1 MKTTR
6 PDVLDVLDRPP
17 RSVVALEDRWCS
29 VDYTSLASAVR
40 SVAALLD
47 EHGVRPGDRVVVSL
61 PNSIASV
68 EAFLG
73 CAALGAIWVGI
84 NHAAPA
90 KEKSRQCEIVSPRV
104 VIGGT
109 DAYVPTEAELIA
121 VGDNGLLPPS
131 DSRHPLLPRPDL
143 DVPCAIAFSSGTT
156 GTPKAVVP
164 ATVYDLVHDDGIG
177 PESLSTLREA
187 GTGAAGLAEG
197 LRVAFEAKFGIRMSG
212 SYGLSE
218 APAAVCSEDTGRPR
232 RLGSS
237 GVPLPHVSI
246 SIRDPAGM
254 PLPTANWG
262 RFGWDRRVLARGRV
276 SIEVLLAAGGMAS
289 WFGRRPT
296 GPASLPVTSAAST
309 TKEHC
314 TSSVGRAT

>member
-1 MKTTR
+1 
-6 PDVLDVLDRPP
+6 V
-17 RSVVALEDRWCS
+17 
-29 VDYTSLASAVR
+29 SLAAAALAATTMRRDDRVGVTLPCSILNVMIVGPLMSLIAGATTVLLDDFTAR
-40 SVAALLD
+40 AVAAECCPRRLTMI
-47 EHGVRPGDRVVVSL
+47 R
-61 PNSIASV
+61 
-68 EAFLG
+68 
-73 CAALGAIWVGI
+73 AL
-84 NHAAPA
+84 
-90 KEKSRQCEIVSPRV
+90 
-104 VIGGT
+104 
-109 DAYVPTEAELIA
+109 
-121 VGDNGLLPPS
+121 
-131 DSRHPLLPRPDL
+131 
-143 DVPCAIAFSSGTT
+143 
-156 GTPKAVVP
+156 VP